1 MTKSRAIASVLAF
14 SMALATAMPSFA
26 QDTGGVKVDGDIN
39 QTTLVLGSNTNRA
52 AFLAKAVN
60 SVGSIHEGTDV
71 GGDVGQTT
79 LVLGSN
85 TNSAAFLAKAC
96 NSVGS
101 IGAETKC

>member
-1 MTKSRAIASVLAF
+1 MTKTIASVLAF

-26 QDTGGVKVDGDIN
+26 QDQGGVKVDGDIS
-39 QTTLVLGSNTNRA
+39 QTTLVLGANTNTA

-71 GGDVGQTT
+71 GGDVDQTT
-79 LVLGSN
+79 LVLGAN

-101 IGAETKC
+101 IGAERNC